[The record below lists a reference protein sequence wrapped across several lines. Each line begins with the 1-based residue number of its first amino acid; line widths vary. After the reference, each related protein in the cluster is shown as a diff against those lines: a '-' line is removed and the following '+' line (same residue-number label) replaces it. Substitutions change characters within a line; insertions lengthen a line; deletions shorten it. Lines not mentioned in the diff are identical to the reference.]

1 MIEAWRNQPMVT
13 LSRRIDVTAL
23 AAWRTALAKP
33 AGMTAVLAAIMG
45 RVLARHPRLNGTIG
59 EDGLRT
65 GGPVNLAIAVALDDG
80 LVAPVLQAADTKALA
95 VIDAELSSQIFL
107 ARAGK
112 LGADGMAGASAS
124 LSNLGGFG
132 IESFTPILTPPQICV
147 LGIGAIERNLRETA
161 GGFAFRSE
169 MHLSLT
175 IDHRAVDGADGAR
188 FLQDFAALAQAPD
201 ELLTPLSAS

>member
-1 MIEAWRNQPMVT
+1 
-13 LSRRIDVTAL
+13 
-23 AAWRTALAKP
+23 
-33 AGMTAVLAAIMG
+33 VL
-45 RVLARHPRLNGTIG
+45 
-59 EDGLRT
+59 
-65 GGPVNLAIAVALDDG
+65 
-80 LVAPVLQAADTKALA
+80 
-95 VIDAELSSQIFL
+95 DAELASLIYL

-112 LGADGMAGASAS
+112 LGADATADATAS

-147 LGIGAIERNLRETA
+147 LGVGAIERNLRETD

-188 FLQDFAALAQAPD
+188 FLQDFATLAQTPDQLLAP
-201 ELLTPLSAS
+201 LPSS